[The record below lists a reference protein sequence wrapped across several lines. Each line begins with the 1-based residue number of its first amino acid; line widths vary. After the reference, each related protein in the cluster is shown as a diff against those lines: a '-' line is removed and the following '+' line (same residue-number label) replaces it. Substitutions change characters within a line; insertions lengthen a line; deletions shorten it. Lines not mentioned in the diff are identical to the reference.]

1 VILPEI
7 GLGDGAL
14 SWQTSIHIAD
24 DEHPVRRSQAR
35 DLDNTL
41 PMRVQID

>member
-1 VILPEI
+1 MILPEI

-14 SWQTSIHIAD
+14 SWQHHAA
-24 DEHPVRRSQAR
+24 DEHPVRHSQAR